1 MKIGWVEYNG
11 KKSSSLGVHVS
22 GKGTY
27 NAAELDISSHVVP
40 GRNGEIL
47 ISNGRYKNIEV
58 TYPAF
63 APSDFE
69 ARVQA
74 VRNWMRSAEG
84 YRRIED
90 NYDPDHF
97 RMGIAKKVLTFNT
110 SQLNRGANF
119 QMVFD
124 CKPQR
129 FLKSGEEPFAV
140 GEWGPTVLDSGD
152 IVSFDYPNDHGAFK
166 SLSAAITPT
175 QNLNGYTKPWP
186 GSGGA
191 NKLNID
197 PSDIC
202 RQCVKK
208 DSADGSVTLNV
219 NDSYYA
225 YINLSGNNLPQ
236 EMVDRILNGE
246 PITFEV
252 DNNGGKTISIVVY
265 GQRLD
270 GTTYQEVSSVASN
283 IVTIN
288 PEKFTSVS
296 RVEFRFWRAAEKY
309 TDTTTVVTGL
319 RISYGSTATDYEP
332 YENIC
337 PITGQ
342 TSVSVYLAGESLLP
356 FPSAENGWKPGYYSN
371 SGGIMPQSSINLEM
385 YNEEYIAIPEGT
397 TELTFTVRF
406 SSDPPVDTN
415 KHWRALCFY
424 DENKN
429 FISRIA
435 RSVYETYTSFTV
447 PANAAFC
454 RASIRTYGI
463 VESLNLEYGITQK
476 TVVQLGQTVYGGTID
491 VVSGALTLTH
501 RMLTIDQ
508 NANRLAIGTSST
520 TWLYYCSCVPIS
532 DEDAGINTASGG
544 GLLCDTF
551 NVNPRADIGNAYI
564 TGVGKTLVFVLPDQ
578 TIDTVE
584 KARVWLTE
592 NPVTLVYELAEP
604 KTVQLTGR
612 QINTLLGE
620 NNVWTSTGEFEAE
633 WGDNPGVL
641 GNPTQFPSRPI
652 IKVTNPAAGATV
664 SIGGQVMTCSEAYSG
679 EVIIDCNQM
688 NIYSGSTNLN
698 SKWAGEFPAIAGGN
712 SDVSFTGA
720 DSVEV
725 IPNWWEL

>member
-47 ISNGRYKNIEV
+47 ISNGRYKNIDI

-175 QNLNGYTKPWP
+175 QSLNGYTKPWVGGAGKNLLP
-186 GSGGA
+186 NPSVPNGWQQGSFNTSGGIIPA
-191 NKLNID
+191 
-197 PSDIC
+197 
-202 RQCVKK
+202 
-208 DSADGSVTLNV
+208 T
-219 NDSYYA
+219 
-225 YINLSGNNLPQ
+225 
-236 EMVDRILNGE
+236 NGE
-246 PITFEV
+246 MFYEPFVAVPSGVTKITF
-252 DNNGGKTISIVVY
+252 
-265 GQRLD
+265 
-270 GTTYQEVSSVASN
+270 
-283 IVTIN
+283 
-288 PEKFTSVS
+288 
-296 RVEFRFWRAAEKY
+296 
-309 TDTTTVVTGL
+309 TVVLDPAPTPPTGDYWKAVCFYDESKNFL
-319 RISYGSTATDYEP
+319 AQYTSAVGPSGTFTVPGGAVLFRVACSRCDIVDHLQLEAGATATDYEP

-342 TSVSVYLAGESLLP
+342 TSVSVYHAGESLLP
-356 FPSAENGWKPGYYSN
+356 FPSAENGWKPGYYTTTGTI
-371 SGGIMPQSSINLEM
+371 GGQSKVYLEM
-385 YNEEYIAIPEGT
+385 YNEAYIAIPEGT
-397 TELTFTVRF
+397 TQLTFTVRF

-415 KHWRALCFY
+415 KYWKCLCFY
-424 DENKN
+424 DENKE
-429 FISRIA
+429 FISRGGVG
-435 RSVYETYTSFTV
+435 SHETYTFTV
-447 PANAAFC
+447 PANAAYFRATC
-454 RASIRTYGI
+454 RTFGI
-463 VESLNLEYGITQK
+463 AAFLNLEYGTTQK
-476 TVVQLGQTVYGGTID
+476 TVVQLDQTVYGGTID
-491 VVSGALTLTH
+491 VVSGTLTLTH
-501 RMLTIDQ
+501 RMVTVDQ
-508 NANRLAIGTSST
+508 NANRLAVSTSSAT
-520 TWLYYCSCVPIS
+520 GLYYCSCVPIS
-532 DEDAGINTASGG
+532 AEDAGINTASGG

-551 NVNPRADIGNAYI
+551 NVNTRADIGNTYL
-564 TGVGKTLVFVLPDQ
+564 TGGGKTLVFVLPDQ
-578 TIDTVE
+578 TIDDVE
-584 KARVWLTE
+584 KARVWLAS
-592 NPVTLVYELAEP
+592 NPVTWVYELAEP
-604 KTVQLTGR
+604 KTVQLTGQ
-612 QINTLLGE
+612 QINTLMGQ
-620 NNVWTSTGEFEAE
+620 NNAWASTGEIEAE
-633 WGDNPGVL
+633 WGDNPGVV

-652 IKVTNPAAGATV
+652 IKVTNPTAGATV

-698 SKWAGEFPAIAGGN
+698 SKWTGEFPAIAGGN
-712 SDVSFTGA
+712 SNVSYTGA